1 MKRVLLALVVGLSL
15 VQIASAQTATVVIDA
30 PAGATLAEATPWQ
43 WTLYVNNTAFPLT
56 TTCAVVGALITC
68 QGPLPNI
75 SAALT
80 PTGAQNFE
88 ATYRS
93 VLFGESVRSVPFVAT
108 RRGASSAPR
117 IQ

>member
-1 MKRVLLALVVGLSL
+1 MKRMLFALVVLLSL
-15 VQIASAQTATVVIDA
+15 IQIASAQTATVLVDA
-30 PAGATLAEATPWQ
+30 PAGTTLAEAAPWQ

-56 TTCAVVGALITC
+56 TTCAVVGALVTC
-68 QGPLPNI
+68 QGPLPNV
-75 SAALT
+75 STALT
-80 PTGAQNFE
+80 PTGNQNFE

-93 VLFGESVRSVPFVAT
+93 VLFGESPRSVPFVAT